1 METKRLI
8 VSDSSADLNAALR
21 DHVQLQQVAFPIEV
35 GGRSFLDD
43 GSIDLDEFLRAIA
56 ESDEVAKTAAPSPGG
71 FIQALEEATE
81 GFIVTITSKLS
92 SCYNNACLAAREL
105 MESGKRKIH
114 VFDSKSA
121 SVGETALCVKIQS
134 WIDENCSFEEIVQ
147 RGEAFV
153 ESMHTFFVLKD
164 LSTLVK
170 SGRIPSLAGKIAQ
183 RLSICPVCTGHDGEV
198 KVSNVRRGIKGALG
212 KMAQMIADSATDF
225 SERVLYIAH
234 VNCPQR
240 AEAVRGLIM
249 ERANFKDC
257 QIVEAGGLSSTYA
270 NNGGIIVA
278 Y

>member
-8 VSDSSADLNAALR
+8 VSDSSADLNGILR
-21 DHVQLQQVAFPIEV
+21 EQIQLQHVAFPIDV
-35 GGRSFLDD
+35 GGRSFIDD
-43 GSIDLDEFLRAIA
+43 GSIDIEDFLRTVADS
-56 ESDEVAKTAAPSPGG
+56 EEVAKTAAPSPGG
-71 FIQALEEATE
+71 FIQALEQATE

-121 SVGETALCVKIQS
+121 SVGETALCAKIQS
-134 WIDENCSFEEIVQ
+134 WIDENYSFEEIVE
-147 RGEAFV
+147 RGEAFI
-153 ESMHTFFVLKD
+153 ENMHTFFVLED
-164 LSTLVK
+164 LSTLIK
-170 SGRIPSLAGKIAQ
+170 SGRIPLLAGKIAQ
-183 RLSICPVCTGHDGEV
+183 HLSICPVCTGHDGDI
-198 KVSNVRRGIKGALG
+198 KMNNVRRGIKGALG

-225 SERVLYIAH
+225 SDRVLYIAH

-240 AEAVRGLIM
+240 AEAVWTLIL

-257 QIVEAGGLSSTYA
+257 QIVEAGGLSATYA
-270 NNGGIIVA
+270 NKGGIIVA